1 MPAARI
7 QPQGR
12 VRINRSGATQGLSAS
27 FALNRSFNA
36 ATPSG
41 KTGSPV
47 ISSGPTWG
55 IGPNGYFAQG
65 NGTGKVVT
73 SLYASD
79 IGISGNSPRTILTEF
94 SVSDISEGNATLWSI
109 GGTGVDRADFS
120 LLRTTYRTIKLN
132 MWGGDAEFA
141 LYGGDGVTARV
152 FLAITYAGGS
162 SIRLR
167 SIAKLSTGAVVTQ
180 DQTTTLAGSLITPDT
195 TPLTLLGGGTG
206 GFMTSTRESLSRLD
220 IFGGRVLSDAEID
233 AAYRNRWQLYEG
245 QAPMLYAAAGGTN
258 ATATP
263 SGVSASSAVGS
274 ILAAGQGRVSP
285 AGVSAAASVGSVI
298 ASGQGAAL
306 PAGVSAAASIG
317 TVSATGATVIN
328 ATASPAAVSAAAAV
342 GSPAASGAA
351 SSAATGVSAVA
362 SVGTV
367 SASGATVINGSASAA
382 GVSVASA
389 VGAPAASGTAS
400 AAPAGVTASASVGSV
415 SASGATVVH
424 GNAAAGGV
432 AASSAVGSVAA
443 NGTARATPSG
453 VQAAAAVGSV
463 SANGGVSVAGNAQPA
478 GVAAIA
484 SVGTPSASGATV
496 VHGNA
501 SAAGVSAAASVGS
514 ATVSASARATP
525 AGVSVLATIGQPIA
539 SGQIQMNGTALPAGV
554 VAYTYVGQVTAG
566 SMTFARAPA
575 GPGYSRPF
583 TNTTRPHQVNTR
595 RTR

>member
-12 VRINRSGATQGLSAS
+12 VRLNRNSPLFRGLIGAFTPPGPGVTPVGGALMKIGRNGEGYSTNASAESWLASNTALASAWPTWTILAILDGTSTNSDFGGAAIYAERPNGTQIVKLGFGDSNSNKAMLVVRDAGNRLALFSGTANVKTDASIPRILVGTRRASNDHRLYFNGALDSSASGDIPGPFNATNCIIGNDPQDGRANLGGAAVPLVLVWNRS
-27 FALNRSFNA
+27 
-36 ATPSG
+36 
-41 KTGSPV
+41 
-47 ISSGPTWG
+47 
-55 IGPNGYFAQG
+55 
-65 NGTGKVVT
+65 
-73 SLYASD
+73 
-79 IGISGNSPRTILTEF
+79 LT
-94 SVSDISEGNATLWSI
+94 
-109 GGTGVDRADFS
+109 
-120 LLRTTYRTIKLN
+120 
-132 MWGGDAEFA
+132 
-141 LYGGDGVTARV
+141 
-152 FLAITYAGGS
+152 
-162 SIRLR
+162 
-167 SIAKLSTGAVVTQ
+167 
-180 DQTTTLAGSLITPDT
+180 
-195 TPLTLLGGGTG
+195 
-206 GFMTSTRESLSRLD
+206 
-220 IFGGRVLSDAEID
+220 DAEI
-233 AAYRNRWQLYEG
+233 ALISANPWQVFDG

-263 SGVSASSAVGS
+263 SGVSASSVVGS
-274 ILAAGQGRVSP
+274 VAASGQGRASP
-285 AGVSAAASVGSVI
+285 AGVSAAASAGSPI
-298 ASGQGAAL
+298 ASGQGRASPVGVSASASVGTATAAGSTVISATAS
-306 PAGVSAAASIG
+306 PAGVSAAA
-317 TVSATGATVIN
+317 
-328 ATASPAAVSAAAAV
+328 AV
-342 GSPAASGAA
+342 GNPAASGAA
-351 SSAATGVSAVA
+351 NSAATGVSAVA

-382 GVSVASA
+382 GVSAASA

-400 AAPAGVTASASVGSV
+400 AAPAGVSATASVGSV

-424 GNAAAGGV
+424 GNAAPAGV
-432 AASSAVGSVAA
+432 SASSAVGSVAA

-453 VQAAAAVGSV
+453 VQAAAAVGTA

-478 GVAAIA
+478 GVAAVA

-501 SAAGVSAAASVGS
+501 SAAGVAAAASVGTV
-514 ATVSASARATP
+514 TVSASAKAMP

-554 VAYTYVGQVTAG
+554 VAYTYVGQVQAS